1 MKMFSGA
8 DITKSII
15 DDSISVVDPGNIPPD
30 VMVERILSIV
40 SKQYG
45 VSVEDIRSKKK
56 TGSITNARQV
66 AAHIIKSITTLTIEE
81 IGDVLGGRKHSTM
94 IYSLEKV
101 DLMMRTVKNKEAEVL
116 ALIKEIKDIK

>member
-1 MKMFSGA
+1 MGLEIPQNLVYYIAERLVSNIRQIEGVITKLYAMKMFSGA

-15 DDSISVVDPGNIPPD
+15 DDAISVVDPGNIPPD

-40 SKQYG
+40 SKHYG

-66 AAHIIKSITTLTIEE
+66 AAHIIKSIT
-81 IGDVLGGRKHSTM
+81 SFFC
-94 IYSLEKV
+94 
-101 DLMMRTVKNKEAEVL
+101 
-116 ALIKEIKDIK
+116 